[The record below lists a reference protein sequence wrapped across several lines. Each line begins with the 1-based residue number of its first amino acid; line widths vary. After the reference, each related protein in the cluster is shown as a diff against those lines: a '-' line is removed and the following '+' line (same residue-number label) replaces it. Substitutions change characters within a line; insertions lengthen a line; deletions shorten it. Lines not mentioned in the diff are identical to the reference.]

1 MDIGSGN
8 RVPTYPKCKIRIVK
22 NGSLG
27 RSNNSLD
34 ETKERE
40 LGFSPLN
47 KESEMPLYANAVY
60 HSESVSGY
68 GRATCGIGC
77 EISVL

>member
-1 MDIGSGN
+1 MDLGAGN
-8 RVPTYPKCKIRIVK
+8 CAPLTLNAKFALSKTAVWAA
-22 NGSLG
+22 
-27 RSNNSLD
+27 SNPLD

-40 LGFSPLN
+40 LGFLPLN
-47 KESEMPLYANAVY
+47 KESEIPLYANAVY

-68 GRATCGIGC
+68 GRATCSIGC

>member
-1 MDIGSGN
+1 MLSLTLNAKFALSKTAVGGGS
-8 RVPTYPKCKIRIVK
+8 
-22 NGSLG
+22 S
-27 RSNNSLD
+27 NSLD

-40 LGFSPLN
+40 LGFLPLN
-47 KESEMPLYANAVY
+47 KESEIPLYANAVY

-68 GRATCGIGC
+68 GRATRSIGC